1 MISIPLMHALRAAA
15 IDMNVHVEIYM
26 PSTEIADR
34 HFPHAISSPTH
45 YYYCEGNGLETNHTM
60 SCN

>member
-1 MISIPLMHALRAAA
+1 MHALRAAA